1 MNIEILYPELCCLY
15 GEKGNM
21 MFLKQCLPEANFIET
36 RLNDRPTFL
45 DQNVSLCYIG
55 SCSEQSQ
62 ELLLDKLRPFKD
74 KIKALIETKK
84 TLFLAT
90 GNAME
95 LFVNKIVCEDQR
107 EIEALGIVSGFAK
120 RQAPQRFNTLLKTKF
135 KDMTVIGYTSR
146 FSHTYD
152 LDPDHAF
159 CEVEIGTGSQPN
171 TKYDGIYQGGLIA
184 TYCIGN
190 LLVSNPDFT
199 HWLLQQLNCDKALP
213 FEKEI
218 RKAYEVKLQEFTKPH
233 LELA

>member
-1 MNIEILYPELCCLY
+1 
-15 GEKGNM
+15 
-21 MFLKQCLPEANFIET
+21 
-36 RLNDRPTFL
+36 
-45 DQNVSLCYIG
+45 
-55 SCSEQSQ
+55 
-62 ELLLDKLRPFKD
+62 
-74 KIKALIETKK
+74 
-84 TLFLAT
+84 
-90 GNAME
+90 
-95 LFVNKIVCEDQR
+95 
-107 EIEALGIVSGFAK
+107 
-120 RQAPQRFNTLLKTKF
+120 
-135 KDMTVIGYTSR
+135 MTVIGYTSR